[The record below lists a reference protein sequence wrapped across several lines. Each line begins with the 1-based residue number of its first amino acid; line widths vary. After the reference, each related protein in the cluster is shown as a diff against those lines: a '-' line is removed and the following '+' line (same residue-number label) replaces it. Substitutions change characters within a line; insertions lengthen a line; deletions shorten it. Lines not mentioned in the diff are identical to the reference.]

1 MSKIPIQTDGS
12 VGSDRLTIDT
22 TQNGGK
28 TFYTTTK
35 NTMKRFPGMVPITA
49 PWGVAGVKH
58 IDPGAP
64 FFSYAVKR
72 CPGTNEGDACC
83 LVLEGDGD
91 IEMDGNQGGV
101 SATDRLTQ
109 LRASTLKTFED
120 DPQTEYRAR
129 WNVLSSHTSFSRV
142 VPDTG
147 SFDTDDSNDSKM
159 WFGSKRLPD
168 NEAQNNVSSIFKRW
182 FYDMRR
188 GNSKLRNS
196 KWGGGDCT
204 GFSLEECDET
214 LKVNLASPKCF
225 WQRGYHGARER
236 VAAMFLE
243 HCGSPRITP
252 GKTIPRQQNSS
263 SNQDG
268 PAIPHTS

>member
-1 MSKIPIQTDGS
+1 MDVNLTPSAAQAINLRLYSDQNKNIDHLLSKLPIQTDGS

-28 TFYTTTK
+28 TFYTTSK
-35 NTMKRFPGMVPITA
+35 NTMKRFPGMVPVTA

-72 CPGTNEGDACC
+72 CPGTNQENSCC
-83 LVLEGDGD
+83 LVIEGDGD
-91 IEMDGNQGGV
+91 IEMDENQGGV

-147 SFDTDDSNDSKM
+147 SFDTDDSDDTKM
-159 WFGSKRLPD
+159 WFGSTRLPD
-168 NEAQNNVSSIFKRW
+168 NTAQNKVSKVFKKW

-188 GNSKLRNS
+188 ANSVLRNS
-196 KWGGGDCT
+196 EWGGGVCK
-204 GFSLEECDET
+204 SAVCDENQ
-214 LKVNLASPKCF
+214 KINLASPKCF
-225 WQRGYHGARER
+225 WQRAYHGARER

-243 HCGSPRITP
+243 HCGS
-252 GKTIPRQQNSS
+252 S
-263 SNQDG
+263 
-268 PAIPHTS
+268 

>member
-1 MSKIPIQTDGS
+1 
-12 VGSDRLTIDT
+12 
-22 TQNGGK
+22 
-28 TFYTTTK
+28 
-35 NTMKRFPGMVPITA
+35 MKRFPGMVPVTA
-49 PWGVAGVKH
+49 PWGVAGVNH

-72 CPGTNEGDACC
+72 CPGTNGGDACC

-147 SFDTDDSNDSKM
+147 SFDTDDSDDSKM

-168 NEAQNNVSSIFKRW
+168 NTAQNNVSAIFKRW
-182 FYDMRR
+182 VYDMRR
-188 GNSKLRNS
+188 EQSVLRTDN
-196 KWGGGDCT
+196 WGGGKCEGLSYVDC
-204 GFSLEECDET
+204 ET
-214 LKVNLASPKCF
+214 KKVNVASPKCF

-243 HCGSPRITP
+243 HCGSPL
-252 GKTIPRQQNSS
+252 TIPESRMPTSIENA
-263 SNQDG
+263 
-268 PAIPHTS
+268 PASPHTS

>member
-1 MSKIPIQTDGS
+1 
-12 VGSDRLTIDT
+12 
-22 TQNGGK
+22 
-28 TFYTTTK
+28 
-35 NTMKRFPGMVPITA
+35 MKRFPGMVPVTA

-72 CPGTNEGDACC
+72 CPGTNAEHACC

-188 GNSKLRNS
+188 LQSVLRKDN
-196 KWGGGDCT
+196 WGGGKCEGGSYVDC
-204 GFSLEECDET
+204 ET
-214 LKVNLASPKCF
+214 KKVNVASPKCF

-243 HCGSPRITP
+243 HCGSPQITP
-252 GKTIPRQQNSS
+252 GKTIPRQQNSRG
-263 SNQDG
+263 NQDV
-268 PAIPHTS
+268 PATLHTS